1 MTPGRRPAVA
11 AFDASV
17 IVTLA
22 TPLRQ
27 IQRDLVTQYSSNA
40 QRTSY
45 HGLLLC
51 NNCGVRQIGRESLWT
66 HSLAAMTQAFFPR
79 STVSTPMTS

>member
-1 MTPGRRPAVA
+1 
-11 AFDASV
+11 V

-40 QRTSY
+40 QRATC
-45 HGLLLC
+45 HGLLSC
-51 NNCGVRQIGRESLWT
+51 DDYEVRKIGHESLWT
-66 HSLAAMTQAFFPR
+66 HGLAAMTQAF
-79 STVSTPMTS
+79 SGA